1 MTQPSLFLGENLL
14 QRESKNNSQARSSSS
29 KPITVLKPLSI
40 EGNPQLQHLNLVFDM
55 QDSPSPKKSEDSIT
69 TAVGEEH
76 QNTEEP
82 MSTQE
87 LLNTMVASQIQLRED
102 MNLMVHVPMSESEK
116 KINEKISKMGEM
128 IKRHAR
134 WKTSWIISSSLFSQM

>member
-1 MTQPSLFLGENLL
+1 MCVCLL

-29 KPITVLKPLSI
+29 KPITVLKPLRI

-69 TAVGEEH
+69 TVVGEEH

-87 LLNTMVASQIQLRED
+87 LLNAMVASQIQLRED
-102 MNLMVHVPMSESEK
+102 MNLMVHVLMSESEK
-116 KINEKISKMGEM
+116 KINEKISKMEEM

-134 WKTSWIISSSLFSQM
+134 W

>member
-1 MTQPSLFLGENLL
+1 
-14 QRESKNNSQARSSSS
+14 
-29 KPITVLKPLSI
+29 
-40 EGNPQLQHLNLVFDM
+40 M
-55 QDSPSPKKSEDSIT
+55 QDSLSHKKSEDSIT
-69 TAVGEEH
+69 MVEGEEH
-76 QNTEEP
+76 QNTKEP

-116 KINEKISKMGEM
+116 KINEKISKMDEM